1 MATSTAC
8 YRDNPLPDVQ
18 DRQRLTNVKGRRKSV
33 ADNIRYLILETD
45 WDEELIRR
53 QTLLN
58 SFCKGIIGIAVL
70 YFLPVMMNIFW
81 R

>member
-1 MATSTAC
+1 MAASTAC

-18 DRQRLTNVKGRRKSV
+18 DRQGLTNVKGRRRSV

-45 WDEELIRR
+45 WDEEVIRR

-58 SFCKGIIGIAVL
+58 KFCKGVLGIAVL

>member
-1 MATSTAC
+1 MATSTAF
-8 YRDNPLPDVQ
+8 YRDNPLPDVE

-33 ADNIRYLILETD
+33 ADNIRYLVLETD

>member
-1 MATSTAC
+1 MAARTAC
-8 YRDNPLPDVQ
+8 YRENHFPDAQ
-18 DRQRLTNVKGRRKSV
+18 EYQRVTNVKAKRGSV
-33 ADNIRYLILETD
+33 ADNIRYLVLETD

-58 SFCKGIIGIAVL
+58 RFCKGVLGIAVL